1 MLWRG
6 KSHST
11 PMFTLLK
18 IHQQFIFKL
27 FLRLTY
33 LFLLALIKFILQPVP
48 GCQLSKNEFFTFK
61 GLILK
66 KKEKQKQNMCQII
79 YSLQR
84 QNICL
89 YGPVVCLTYCRPN
102 GFQT

>member
-1 MLWRG
+1 MLRRG

-33 LFLLALIKFILQPVP
+33 LFLLALTKFILQPVP
-48 GCQLSKNEFFTFK
+48 GGQLRMNFFTFK

-66 KKEKQKQNMCQII
+66 KK
-79 YSLQR
+79 
-84 QNICL
+84 
-89 YGPVVCLTYCRPN
+89 VCVRLSTA
-102 GFQT
+102 